1 MWHHPSFTLEID
13 CRGGEPP
20 DIGQTFTLSVVRQE
34 QFEVIKVAAYLT
46 PQRRADGTTATHL
59 IRYRRKPK

>member
-13 CRGGEPP
+13 CRGGTPP
-20 DIGQTFTLSVVRQE
+20 HLGQLFTLSAVRQE
-34 QFEVIKVAAYLT
+34 EFEVVYIAAYPK
-46 PQRRADGTTATHL
+46 PQRCADGTMVTHH

>member
-13 CRGGEPP
+13 CRQGTPP
-20 DIGQTFTLSVVRQE
+20 KEGDTFTLNVVRAE
-34 QFEVIKVAAYLT
+34 QFEIIFVAPYKT
-46 PQRRADGTTATHL
+46 PIHRADGTTATHH